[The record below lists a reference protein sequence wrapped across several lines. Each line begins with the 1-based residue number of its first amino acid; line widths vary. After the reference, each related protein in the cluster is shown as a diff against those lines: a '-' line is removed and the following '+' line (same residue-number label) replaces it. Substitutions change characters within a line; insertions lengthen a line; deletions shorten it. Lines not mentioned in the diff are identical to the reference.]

1 MVFILSLV
9 ALSVLGLK
17 YKEVLLL
24 FNYWPKESS

>member
-1 MVFILSLV
+1 MVFTLSLV

-24 FNYWPKESS
+24 FNYWLEECS